1 MRHDLKW
8 PWIKTEEM
16 EKKKKDKQTV
26 RVGFFHGNG
35 FEINDVKI
43 YLFVLRLKKK

>member
-8 PWIKTEEM
+8 PRIKTEDM
-16 EKKKKDKQTV
+16 GGKKRQTV
-26 RVGFFHGNG
+26 RAGFFHGNG

-43 YLFVLRLKKK
+43 YLFVVRLKKK